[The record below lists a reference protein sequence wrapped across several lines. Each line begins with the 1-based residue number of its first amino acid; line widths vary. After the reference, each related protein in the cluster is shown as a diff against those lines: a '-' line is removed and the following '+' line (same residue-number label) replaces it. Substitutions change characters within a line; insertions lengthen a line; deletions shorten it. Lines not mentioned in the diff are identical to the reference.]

1 MHAIIALVLAL
12 AALTGCASSPATGT
26 GKIDKNDPPKP
37 VWVDNP
43 REVYSDARYVAAVG
57 YGPDRES
64 AEKSALG
71 ALVAVFGQNVSGE
84 TVVTSQYTEAVREG
98 RVLVTE
104 DSTVQQAVT
113 SSWEQDTIVGA
124 EIKDTWFDGNRTTY
138 AVAVMD
144 KSRAM
149 VLYAELIEANESSI
163 QSLTAIPAAERNTLD
178 AYARFDLAATIA
190 EANAGFVN
198 VLSVVSPGA
207 AAARRSGLT
216 MVEDMRLECRKIA
229 EKIPITVQ
237 VENDR
242 EDRIRSAFSS
252 VISGAGFKIAESGSR
267 YTLQAVLRLSETE
280 LPKNPNKFARYQV
293 ESRLTDAQNATSVLP
308 WTISGREGHA
318 TLPEAEHRAVR
329 AAEKKIQTEFGAV
342 FSDFLSR

>member
-37 VWVDNP
+37 AWVDNP

-104 DSTVQQAVT
+104 DSAVQQAVT

-216 MVEDMRLECRKIA
+216 MPEDMRLECRKIA

-267 YTLQAVLRLSETE
+267 YALQAVLRLSETE

>member
-37 VWVDNP
+37 AWVDNP

-104 DSTVQQAVT
+104 DSAVQQAVT

-149 VLYAELIEANESSI
+149 VLYAELLEANESSI

-267 YTLQAVLRLSETE
+267 YALQAVLRLSETE

>member
-37 VWVDNP
+37 AWVDNP

-104 DSTVQQAVT
+104 DSAVQQAVT

-207 AAARRSGLT
+207 AAVRRSGLT
-216 MVEDMRLECRKIA
+216 MAEDMRLECRKIA

>member
-1 MHAIIALVLAL
+1 MHAIIALVLVL

-37 VWVDNP
+37 AWVDNP

-104 DSTVQQAVT
+104 DSAVQQAVT

-216 MVEDMRLECRKIA
+216 MAEDMRLECRKIA

>member
-37 VWVDNP
+37 AWVDNP

-64 AEKSALG
+64 AEKSTLG

-104 DSTVQQAVT
+104 DSAVQQAVT

-216 MVEDMRLECRKIA
+216 MAEDMRLECRKIA

-267 YTLQAVLRLSETE
+267 YALQAVLRLSETE

-342 FSDFLSR
+342 FSEFLSR

>member
-37 VWVDNP
+37 AWVDNP

-71 ALVAVFGQNVSGE
+71 ALVVVFGQNVSGE

-104 DSTVQQAVT
+104 DSAVQQAVT

-216 MVEDMRLECRKIA
+216 MAEDMRLECRKIA

>member
-37 VWVDNP
+37 AWVDNP

-104 DSTVQQAVT
+104 DSAVQQAVT

-216 MVEDMRLECRKIA
+216 MAEDMRLECRKIA

>member
-37 VWVDNP
+37 AWVDNP

-104 DSTVQQAVT
+104 DSAVQQAVT

-149 VLYAELIEANESSI
+149 VLYAELLEANESSI

-216 MVEDMRLECRKIA
+216 MAEDMRLECRKIA

>member
-37 VWVDNP
+37 AWVDNP

-104 DSTVQQAVT
+104 DSAVQQAVT

-267 YTLQAVLRLSETE
+267 YALQAVLRLSETE

>member
-1 MHAIIALVLAL
+1 M
-12 AALTGCASSPATGT
+12 
-26 GKIDKNDPPKP
+26 
-37 VWVDNP
+37 
-43 REVYSDARYVAAVG
+43 
-57 YGPDRES
+57 
-64 AEKSALG
+64 
-71 ALVAVFGQNVSGE
+71 FGQNVSGE

-104 DSTVQQAVT
+104 DSAVQQAVT

-216 MVEDMRLECRKIA
+216 MAEDMRLECRKIA

-242 EDRIRSAFSS
+242 EI
-252 VISGAGFKIAESGSR
+252 
-267 YTLQAVLRLSETE
+267 
-280 LPKNPNKFARYQV
+280 
-293 ESRLTDAQNATSVLP
+293 
-308 WTISGREGHA
+308 GRAH
-318 TLPEAEHRAVR
+318 V
-329 AAEKKIQTEFGAV
+329 
-342 FSDFLSR
+342 

>member
-37 VWVDNP
+37 AWVDNP

>member
-37 VWVDNP
+37 AWVDNP

-57 YGPDRES
+57 YGPDRKS

-104 DSTVQQAVT
+104 DSAVQQAVT

-216 MVEDMRLECRKIA
+216 MAEDMRLECRKIA

>member
-37 VWVDNP
+37 AWVDNP

-104 DSTVQQAVT
+104 DSAVQQAVT

-144 KSRAM
+144 KSHAM

-216 MVEDMRLECRKIA
+216 MAEDMRLECRKIA

-293 ESRLTDAQNATSVLP
+293 ESRLTDAQNVTSVLP

-329 AAEKKIQTEFGAV
+329 SGKKIQTESGGR

>member
-104 DSTVQQAVT
+104 DSAVQQAVT

-163 QSLTAIPAAERNTLD
+163 QSLTAIPAAERNTFD

-216 MVEDMRLECRKIA
+216 MAEDMRLECRKIA

>member
-104 DSTVQQAVT
+104 DSAVQQAVT

-207 AAARRSGLT
+207 AAVRRSGLT

>member
-104 DSTVQQAVT
+104 DSAVQQAVT

>member
-37 VWVDNP
+37 AWVDNP

-104 DSTVQQAVT
+104 DSAVQQAVT

>member
-37 VWVDNP
+37 AWVDNP

-104 DSTVQQAVT
+104 DSAVQQAVT

-216 MVEDMRLECRKIA
+216 MAEDMRLECRKIA

-329 AAEKKIQTEFGAV
+329 TAEKKIQTEFGAV